1 MHGKPCGAANLRTD
15 RRMTFRTTRP
25 AGPRHAASVLA
36 AGVLLG
42 FLAGCAH
49 PQSSAELEQQQ
60 ACGQQADRQFEK
72 QNRYLLSERDQT
84 DTPFS
89 SSGLPGNT
97 TEGLNDQYSRD
108 RMVDDCMHSLSGT
121 EPTIRPAT
129 P

>member
-1 MHGKPCGAANLRTD
+1 MNLHATRFADPWRVALVTAAVL
-15 RRMTFRTTRP
+15 
-25 AGPRHAASVLA
+25 AGLA
-36 AGVLLG
+36 AG
-42 FLAGCAH
+42 CTQ
-49 PQSSAELEQQQ
+49 PRSSAELEQQQ

-89 SSGLPGNT
+89 SSGLPGDT
-97 TEGLNDQYSRD
+97 TRGLNDQYGRD
-108 RMVDDCMHSLSGT
+108 RAVDDCMHSLSGT

>member
-1 MHGKPCGAANLRTD
+1 MSHRS
-15 RRMTFRTTRP
+15 TRP
-25 AGPRHAASVLA
+25 AATRHMADVAAA
-36 AGVLLG
+36 CVLLCL
-42 FLAGCAH
+42 LAGCGQ
-49 PQSSAELEQQQ
+49 PRTGAELEQQQ

-89 SSGLPGNT
+89 SSGLPGDT
-97 TEGLNDQYSRD
+97 TQGLNDQYGRD